1 MLGFL
6 FGAVAGALAATYWR
20 SDLKKLRD
28 DRMPD
33 LRQRAADK
41 VEGAERAI
49 VDTVGKLSTR
59 ASSVLRS
66 GRSATPG
73 RDTTTSGPGEGT
85 RIG

>member
-1 MLGFL
+1 MLSFL

-20 SDLKKLRD
+20 TDLKKFRD
-28 DRMPD
+28 DRVPD

-49 VDTVGKLSTR
+49 VDTVGRLSTR

-66 GRSATPG
+66 GRPASG
-73 RDTTTSGPGEGT
+73 DRDTTSGPGEGA
-85 RIG
+85 RLG

>member
-1 MLGFL
+1 MLSFL

-20 SDLKKLRD
+20 ADLKRFRD

-49 VDTVGKLSTR
+49 VDTVGRLSKR
-59 ASSVLRS
+59 ASSTLRS
-66 GRSATPG
+66 GRQASHPGAMGSTPG
-73 RDTTTSGPGEGT
+73 EDTRLG
-85 RIG
+85 